1 MQLRQCE
8 IVQDADKLKVD
19 IQAVCMNYTTI
30 KQWAYILHDKDD
42 TRPHYHI
49 YLNFGTSS
57 LDTATVAK
65 WFNLAYEKD
74 GKEYSGEQFVGKI
87 RYRKTSALQYLTHE
101 NESQK
106 YKHIYDRSEVHANFD
121 FGSEI
126 DQSKIIGDF
135 DHFSYAQQLEYVNG
149 LPVAEKAKAFSQLRK
164 LWELYCQCEALKS
177 ERTLEVVFICGKG
190 GTGKTYYAKKMLKS
204 LGYDFCVSS
213 SSNDPFQDYSGQRAM
228 ILDDLRDSSFD
239 LADLLK
245 ILDNNTNSS
254 VKSRFNNKVFNGK
267 MIVIT
272 SSVPLVYW
280 YPAYRYSHDSLEQL
294 YRRIGSYVEVSETTV
309 TVYNDGVGKN
319 GKPQGNGQ
327 IFRNE
332 VQDFT
337 RAPVTRTKLTDVF
350 AKFCDNSDDGEI
362 PF

>member
-1 MQLRQCE
+1 M
-8 IVQDADKLKVD
+8 
-19 IQAVCMNYTTI
+19 
-30 KQWAYILHDKDD
+30 
-42 TRPHYHI
+42 
-49 YLNFGTSS
+49 SS
-57 LDTATVAK
+57 SDL
-65 WFNLAYEKD
+65 
-74 GKEYSGEQFVGKI
+74 
-87 RYRKTSALQYLTHE
+87 
-101 NESQK
+101 
-106 YKHIYDRSEVHANFD
+106 
-121 FGSEI
+121 
-126 DQSKIIGDF
+126 
-135 DHFSYAQQLEYVNG
+135 
-149 LPVAEKAKAFSQLRK
+149 
-164 LWELYCQCEALKS
+164 
-177 ERTLEVVFICGKG
+177 
-190 GTGKTYYAKKMLKS
+190 TGKTYYAKKMLKS

-228 ILDDLRDSSFD
+228 ILDDLRDSSFE

-319 GKPQGNGQ
+319 GKPHGNGQ
-327 IFRNE
+327 VFRNE

-337 RAPVTRTKLTDVF
+337 RTPVTRTKLTDVF
-350 AKFCDNSDDGEI
+350 AKFCDNPDDGEI